1 MNSGLTSHQHIGH
14 SEMGWV
20 VGCFGFNG
28 PLRQYFSLYA
38 RSTIFRLNIY
48 GGCTN
53 QVYFRA
59 GEGTKFM

>member
-1 MNSGLTSHQHIGH
+1 MAHFSFPYYFTIPNSEVGRRIYLRFSMATH
-14 SEMGWV
+14 SI
-20 VGCFGFNG
+20 
-28 PLRQYFSLYA
+28 S